1 MDLKSMEEEYGLT
14 PEQFIDLKALMGD
27 SSDNIPGVGGV
38 GEKTALKLMQEYKS
52 LDNIYANIDKIKGK
66 LNEKLTTDKMQAY
79 MSQTLARIIT
89 DIPVEFNIEDFKIQ
103 NLTSRNYPTYMM
115 TWNSASLKASCRRN
129 TSRNRG
135 PIVLV

>member
-1 MDLKSMEEEYGLT
+1 MEEEYGLT

-89 DIPVEFNIEDFKIQ
+89 DIPVELDVYKRQGFLLTVYFVEALIEQ
-103 NLTSRNYPTYMM
+103 NH
-115 TWNSASLKASCRRN
+115 
-129 TSRNRG
+129 
-135 PIVLV
+135 